1 MYSFTYTR
9 AKSLAEASDML
20 AKDADAKLL
29 SGGMTLIPTLKQR
42 LASPSQ
48 LIDISQLA
56 ELRGIA
62 VKGDRL
68 EIGAAMQHVEV
79 SRSNDVKQKIPALA
93 HLASQIGDPQVRNRG
108 TIGGSVANNDP
119 VADYPGAV
127 LALGATVKTSQREI
141 AADDI
146 FKGMFETALKDG
158 EIIVGFSFPVPKRA
172 AYAKFPHPVS
182 GYSMTG
188 SFVAETGG
196 DAETGGNAETG
207 GGVRVAI
214 TGAGSGVFRWKEA
227 EDALS
232 KNFSVAALKGLSM
245 PAKGLSNDLHATAEY
260 RANLVEVMTRRAVAS
275 LTGEK

>member
-9 AKSLAEASDML
+9 AKSLAEARDML
-20 AKDADAKLL
+20 ARDQDAKLL

-48 LIDISQLA
+48 LIDISQIA

-62 VKGDRL
+62 AKGERL
-68 EIGAAMQHVEV
+68 EIGAAARHAEV
-79 SRSNDVKQKIPALA
+79 ARSETVKQKIPALA

-108 TIGGSVANNDP
+108 TLGGSIANNDS

-127 LALGATVKTSQREI
+127 LGLAAVVKTSQREI
-141 AADDI
+141 AADD
-146 FKGMFETALKDG
+146 FFTGMFETALEAG
-158 EIIVGFSFPVPKRA
+158 EIVTGVSFPIPKRA

-182 GYSMTG
+182 GYAMTG
-188 SFVAETGG
+188 SFVAETSAGI
-196 DAETGGNAETG
+196 
-207 GGVRVAI
+207 RVAI
-214 TGAGSGVFRWKEA
+214 TGAGQGEFRWKQAEA
-227 EDALS
+227 ALGRS
-232 KNFSVAALKGLSM
+232 FSVAALKGLSM

>member
-9 AKSLAEASDML
+9 AKSLAEARDML
-20 AKDADAKLL
+20 ARDTDAKLL

-48 LIDISQLA
+48 LIDISRIP

-62 VKGDRL
+62 LKGDRL

-79 SRSNDVKQKIPALA
+79 ERSGDVKQKIPALA

-127 LALGATVKTSQREI
+127 LALGATIKTSQRDI
-141 AADDI
+141 AADDF
-146 FKGMFETALKDG
+146 FKGVFETALMEG
-158 EIIVGFSFPVPKRA
+158 EIVTGFSFPVPRRA

-182 GYSMTG
+182 GYAMTG
-188 SFVAETGG
+188 SFVADTGSG
-196 DAETGGNAETG
+196 I
-207 GGVRVAI
+207 RVAI
-214 TGAGSGVFRWKEA
+214 TGAGQGVFRWKEA
-227 EDALS
+227 EAALS
-232 KNFSVAALKGLSM
+232 GNFSVAALKGLSM
-245 PAKGLSNDLHATAEY
+245 PASGMSNDLHATAEY
-260 RANLVEVMTRRAVAS
+260 RANLVEVMTRRAVAA
-275 LTGEK
+275 LTGEKS